1 MNNREFKIVCDLIE
15 REIGVLVD
23 VKGRVNKK
31 VYWEERIKELEDI
44 IEKLKTK
51 IELNQNEDD

>member
-23 VKGRVNKK
+23 VKERVNKK

-51 IELNQNEDD
+51 IEINQNEDD

>member
-31 VYWEERIKELEDI
+31 VYWEERKKE
-44 IEKLKTK
+44 
-51 IELNQNEDD
+51 

>member
-23 VKGRVNKK
+23 VKERVNKK

-51 IELNQNEDD
+51 IELNQNEYD

>member
-1 MNNREFKIVCDLIE
+1 MNNREFKIVCELIE
-15 REIGVLVD
+15 REIGALVD
-23 VKGRVNKK
+23 VRERVNKK

>member
-23 VKGRVNKK
+23 VKERVNKK